1 MHFTKK
7 NSFEKRIE
15 LKNKL
20 KQQKILKFPGA
31 YNPLTAK
38 LIAEIGFEGIYISGG
53 VMANDLGIP
62 DIGLTTLKEVSYR
75 ANQISRVTDLPAIVD
90 ADTGFGDCKKTIET
104 FENLGLSGCHIEDQ
118 IDQKR
123 CGHLDNKE
131 IISSATMVNKIKTA
145 VKAKKDKN
153 FLVIARTD
161 ANSVEGLKKT
171 IEIFEQLGLSGCH
184 IEDQIDEKRCG
195 HLDNK
200 EIIPSATM
208 VNKIKTAVKA
218 KKDKNFLVIAR
229 TDANSVEGIKKTI
242 NRVKAYEDAGADIIF
257 PEAMKDEK
265 EFEQI
270 RKNSKANLLANMT
283 EFGKSKLLSANE
295 LENLG
300 YNIVIYPVTTQRLAM
315 KSVEDGLR
323 TIMNDGHQNNII
335 DKMQTRKRL
344 YELVEYEKY
353 NTPDK
358 KITDFKTD
366 GHE

>member
-1 MHFTKK
+1 MHFTKI
-7 NSFEKRIE
+7 NSSEKRIE
-15 LKNKL
+15 LRNKL
-20 KQQKILKFPGA
+20 KKQKILKFPGA

-38 LIAEIGFEGIYISGG
+38 LIAEIGFEGIYISGA

-75 ANQISRVTDLPAIVD
+75 ANQISRVTDLPSIVD
-90 ADTGFGDCKKTIET
+90 ADTGCDDCKKTVET
-104 FENLGLSGCHIEDQ
+104 
-118 IDQKR
+118 
-123 CGHLDNKE
+123 
-131 IISSATMVNKIKTA
+131 
-145 VKAKKDKN
+145 
-153 FLVIARTD
+153 
-161 ANSVEGLKKT
+161 
-171 IEIFEQLGLSGCH
+171 FEQLGLSGSH

-200 EIIPSATM
+200 EIIPLATM
-208 VNKIKTAVKA
+208 VNKIKTAAKA
-218 KKDKNFLVIAR
+218 KKDKNFLIIAR

-242 NRVKAYEDAGADIIF
+242 DRAKAYEDAGADIIF

-265 EFEQI
+265 EFELI
-270 RKNSKANLLANMT
+270 RKNLKANLLANMT
-283 EFGKSKLLSANE
+283 EFGKSKLLSTNE

-323 TIMNDGHQNNII
+323 AIMNDGHQNNII
-335 DKMQTRKRL
+335 DKKQTRKRL

-366 GHE
+366 EHE

>member
-7 NSFEKRIE
+7 NSSEKRIE

-20 KQQKILKFPGA
+20 KEKKILRFPGA
-31 YNPLTAK
+31 YNPLAAK
-38 LIAEIGFEGIYISGG
+38 LIAEIGFDGIYISGA
-53 VMANDLGIP
+53 VMSNDLGLP

-75 ANQISRVTDLPAIVD
+75 ANQISRTSDLPSIVD
-90 ADTGFGDCKKTIET
+90 ADTGFKNCKKTIET
-104 FENLGLSGCHIEDQ
+104 FEN
-118 IDQKR
+118 
-123 CGHLDNKE
+123 
-131 IISSATMVNKIKTA
+131 
-145 VKAKKDKN
+145 
-153 FLVIARTD
+153 
-161 ANSVEGLKKT
+161 
-171 IEIFEQLGLSGCH
+171 LGLSGCH

-200 EIIPSATM
+200 EIISIKEM
-208 VNKIKTAVKA
+208 VKKIKLCVSSR
-218 KKDKNFLVIAR
+218 KDKNFLIIVR
-229 TDANSVEGIKKTI
+229 TDANIVEGIEKTI
-242 NRVKAYEDAGADIIF
+242 NRIKAYEDAGADIIF
-257 PEAMKDEK
+257 PEAMKDEI

-270 RKNSKANLLANMT
+270 RKNTKVYLLANMT
-283 EFGKSKLLSANE
+283 EFGKSKLLNVNE
-295 LENLG
+295 LQNLG

-323 TIMNDGHQNNII
+323 AIFKDGHQNNII

>member
-7 NSFEKRIE
+7 NPSEKRIE

-20 KQQKILKFPGA
+20 RKQKILKFPGA

-38 LIAEIGFEGIYISGG
+38 LISEIGFEGIYISGG

-75 ANQISRVTDLPAIVD
+75 ANQISRVTDLPSIVD

-104 FENLGLSGCHIEDQ
+104 
-118 IDQKR
+118 
-123 CGHLDNKE
+123 
-131 IISSATMVNKIKTA
+131 
-145 VKAKKDKN
+145 
-153 FLVIARTD
+153 
-161 ANSVEGLKKT
+161 
-171 IEIFEQLGLSGCH
+171 FEQLGLSGCH

-200 EIIPSATM
+200 EIIPLAKM
-208 VNKIKTAVKA
+208 ANKIKTAVNA
-218 KKDKNFLVIAR
+218 KKDKNFLIIAR

-242 NRVKAYEDAGADIIF
+242 DRAKAYEDAGADIIF
-257 PEAMKDEK
+257 PEAMKNEK
-265 EFEQI
+265 EFELI
-270 RKNSKANLLANMT
+270 RKNLKVNLLANMT

-315 KSVEDGLR
+315 KNVEDGLL

-366 GHE
+366 EHE

>member
-7 NSFEKRIE
+7 NSSEKRVE
-15 LKNKL
+15 LRNKL
-20 KQQKILKFPGA
+20 KKQKILRFPGA
-31 YNPLTAK
+31 YNPLSAK
-38 LIAEIGFEGIYISGG
+38 LIAEIGFDGIYISGG
-53 VMANDLGIP
+53 VMSNDLAVP

-90 ADTGFGDCKKTIET
+90 ADTGFNDCKKTIET
-104 FENLGLSGCHIEDQ
+104 FEKLGLSGCHIEDQ
-118 IDQKR
+118 IEQKR

-131 IISSATMVNKIKTA
+131 IIPVGDMIKKIKSA
-145 VKAKKDKN
+145 VSAKKDKN
-153 FLVIARTD
+153 FLIIARTD
-161 ANSVEGLKKT
+161 SNT
-171 IEIFEQLGLSGCH
+171 
-184 IEDQIDEKRCG
+184 
-195 HLDNK
+195 
-200 EIIPSATM
+200 
-208 VNKIKTAVKA
+208 
-218 KKDKNFLVIAR
+218 
-229 TDANSVEGIKKTI
+229 VEGIKKTI
-242 NRVKAYEDAGADIIF
+242 DRIKAYEDAGADVLF

-270 RKNSKANLLANMT
+270 RKNSKVNLLANMT
-283 EFGKSKLLSANE
+283 EFGKSKILSAKI

-323 TIMNDGHQNNII
+323 VIMNDGHQNNII